1 MQENAILPLTINR
14 VGLIMSENNINDVD
28 PQETLDWTESLEAI
42 IEAEGVERAH
52 YIIEQL
58 IDTARHN
65 GANLPYSANTA
76 YINTIPT
83 HLEKANP
90 GDLSIESR
98 IRCYIRWNAAAMVV
112 RANRKSAELGGHIA
126 SFASSA
132 TLYDV
137 GFNHFWHAP
146 SPENGGD
153 LIYFQG
159 HITPGIYARSF
170 LEGRFDEDTLDTFRQ
185 ETDKPGLS
193 SYPHPW
199 LMPDY
204 WQFPTVSMGLGP
216 IQSIYQARFMKYLQH
231 RQLAD
236 TKERRV
242 WTFVGDGEVD
252 EPETLGAISLAGRE
266 DLDNLTW
273 VVNCNLQRLDGPVR
287 GNGKIVQELEAMFRG
302 AGWNVIKVLWGSYW
316 DPLLAKD
323 TDGILKKRMLE
334 VVDGEFQNY
343 KAKDGAYVR
352 ENFFGAYPELASM
365 VEKMSDDDIWRLNRG
380 GHDPHK
386 VYTAY
391 DSAVNHKGQPTV
403 ILAHT
408 VKGYGMGSAGEGQN
422 RTHSQKKLSEDEM
435 IAFKDRFNIPLSDEE
450 AAAATYFRPEEGS
463 EERNYM
469 LAHRK
474 KLGGSLPVRNSS
486 AAPLKVPSLDIFKA
500 ILDGSGD
507 REISTTTAFVRLLT
521 MITRDKNMGKYVV
534 PIVPD
539 EARTFGM
546 EGMFRQLGIF
556 SSVGQLYEPQDK
568 EQVMFYK
575 EDKTGQILEEG
586 ITEAGAFSSWIAAAT
601 AYSTHGVNMMPFYI
615 YYSMF
620 GFQRIADLAW
630 AAGDC
635 RSRGFLIGATAGR
648 TTLAGEGLQHQDG
661 HGMVQAGL
669 IPNCISYDPT
679 YAYEMAVII
688 HDGMKRMYC
697 NQEDVYYYITA
708 MNEAYQ
714 QPALP
719 EGTEKGIIKGMYLL
733 KNGGKKKH
741 KVQLMG
747 SGTILREVIEASE
760 LLLSDWGVDSDIW
773 SCTSFNELSREAID
787 TDRWNR
793 LHPLE
798 KAKVPYIVQQ
808 LKGHRGPVI
817 AATDYIRQ
825 YPDQVREWI
834 SSSYTVLGTDGFG
847 RSDTRKN
854 LRKHFEVNAHHVVIA
869 ALKTLVDDGTIAAAK
884 VDEAI
889 KKYGIDTEKLNP
901 IKA

>member
-1 MQENAILPLTINR
+1 
-14 VGLIMSENNINDVD
+14 MSENEYPDID

-52 YIIEQL
+52 YILEQL

-76 YINTIPT
+76 YINTIPP
-83 HLEKANP
+83 HLEKPNP
-90 GDLSIESR
+90 GNLAIESS
-98 IRCYIRWNAAAMVV
+98 IRRFIRWNAAAMVV
-112 RANRKSAELGGHIA
+112 RANRKSSELGGHIA

-137 GFNHFWHAP
+137 GFNHFWKAP
-146 SPENGGD
+146 SPDNAGD

-159 HITPGIYARSF
+159 HITPGIYARSY
-170 LEGRFDEDTLDTFRQ
+170 LEGRFDEDLLDTFRQ
-185 ETDKPGLS
+185 EVDGEGLS
-193 SYPHPW
+193 SYPHAW

-204 WQFPTVSMGLGP
+204 WQFATVSMGLGP
-216 IQSIYQARFMKYLQH
+216 IQSIYQARFMKYLHH
-231 RQLAD
+231 RKLAD
-236 TKERRV
+236 TKDRRV
-242 WTFVGDGEVD
+242 WTFVGDGETD

-266 DLDNLTW
+266 NLDNLTW

-287 GNGKIVQELEAMFRG
+287 GNGKIVQELEGMFRG

-323 TDGILKKRMLE
+323 KDGILKKRMME
-334 VVDGEFQNY
+334 VVDGEYQNF

-352 ENFFGAYPELASM
+352 ENFFGAYPELAAM

-391 DSAVNHKGQPTV
+391 DAATHHEGQPTV

-422 RTHSQKKLSEDEM
+422 RTHSQKKLSEEEM
-435 IAFKDRFNIPLSDEE
+435 IDFKNRFNIPLSDEE
-450 AAAATYFRPEEGS
+450 AAAATYYRPEAGS
-463 EERNYM
+463 PERDYM
-469 LAHRK
+469 LEQRK
-474 KLGGSLPVRNSS
+474 KLGGSLPVRKSN
-486 AAPLKVPSLDIFKA
+486 AAPLDIPPLNTFKA
-500 ILDGSGD
+500 ILDGSGEKD
-507 REISTTTAFVRLLT
+507 MSTTMSFVRILT
-521 MITRDKNMGKYVV
+521 MITRDKKMGKNVV

-586 ITEAGAFSSWIAAAT
+586 ITEAGSFSSWIAAAT
-601 AYSTHGVNMMPFYI
+601 AYSTHGVNMVPFYI
-615 YYSMF
+615 SYSMF

-661 HGMVQAGL
+661 QSMVYAGM

-679 YAYEMAVII
+679 FGYEMAVII
-688 HDGMKRMYC
+688 HDGMKRMYEQ
-697 NQEDVYYYITA
+697 QEDIYYYITA
-708 MNEAYQ
+708 MNESYV

-719 EGTEKGIIKGMYLL
+719 KGSEKGILKGMYLL
-733 KNGGKKKH
+733 KSGGKKKR

-747 SGTILREVIEASE
+747 SGTILREVIEAAN
-760 LLLSDWGVDSDIW
+760 LLAEDWGVDADIW
-773 SCTSFNELSREAID
+773 SCTSFNQLAREAQDIE
-787 TDRWNR
+787 RWNR
-793 LHPLE
+793 LHPL
-798 KAKVPYIVQQ
+798 KDAKVPYITQQ
-808 LKGHRGPVI
+808 LKGRRGPAV
-817 AATDYIRQ
+817 AATDYIMQYAEQVRQ
-825 YPDQVREWI
+825 YVP
-834 SSSYTVLGTDGFG
+834 SSYTVLGTDGFG
-847 RSDTRKN
+847 RSDTRAN
-854 LRKHFEVNAHHVVIA
+854 LRKFFEVNAQHVVVA
-869 ALKTLVDDGTIAAAK
+869 ALKALADEGTLPAGK
-884 VDEAI
+884 VAEAI
-889 KKYGIDTEKLNP
+889 KKYGIDTDKTNP
-901 IKA
+901 LYS

>member
-1 MQENAILPLTINR
+1 MTNNTPINR
-14 VGLIMSENNINDVD
+14 QHDVD
-28 PQETLDWTESLEAI
+28 PEETLDWTDSLEAI
-42 IEAEGVERAH
+42 IEAEGIERAH
-52 YIIEQL
+52 FIIEKLMQ
-58 IDTARHN
+58 TARHN
-65 GANLPYSANTA
+65 GANLPYTSTTA

-83 HLEKANP
+83 HLEKLNP
-90 GDLSIESR
+90 GDLKIESR

-112 RANRKSAELGGHIA
+112 RANRKASELGGHIA
-126 SFASSA
+126 SFASSS

-137 GFNHFWHAP
+137 GFNHFWKAP
-146 SPENGGD
+146 TPNNGGD
-153 LIYFQG
+153 LIYYQG

-185 ETDKPGLS
+185 EADGPGLS

-199 LMPDY
+199 LMSDY

-216 IQSIYQARFMKYLQH
+216 IKSIYQARFMKYLQF
-231 RQLAD
+231 RSLAD
-236 TKERRV
+236 TTDRQV
-242 WTFVGDGEVD
+242 WAFLGDGEMD
-252 EPETLGAISLAGRE
+252 EPESLGAISLASRE
-266 DLDNLTW
+266 KLDNLTW
-273 VVNCNLQRLDGPVR
+273 VINCNLQRLDGPVR
-287 GNGKIVQELEAMFRG
+287 GNGKIVQELESQFRG

-316 DPLLAKD
+316 DKLLAKD
-323 TDGILKKRMLE
+323 KDGLLKKRMLE

-352 ENFFGAYPELASM
+352 ENFFGEYPELAAM

-391 DSAVNHKGQPTV
+391 DAAVNHKDQPTV

-408 VKGYGMGSAGEGQN
+408 VKGYGMGAAGQAQN
-422 RTHSQKKLSEDEM
+422 RTHSQKKLNEDEM

-450 AAAATYFRPEEGS
+450 AAAAKYYRPEDGS
-463 EERNYM
+463 PEHEYM
-469 LAHRK
+469 LSHRK
-474 KLGGSLPVRNSS
+474 ALGGALPVRKST
-486 AAPLKVPSLDIFKA
+486 AAPLEVPDLSIFQA

-507 REISTTTAFVRLLT
+507 REMSTTMAFVRLLT
-521 MITRDKNMGKYVV
+521 MLTRDKKMGKYVV

-556 SSVGQLYEPQDK
+556 SSEGQLYEPQDA

-575 EDKTGQILEEG
+575 EDKSGQILEEG
-586 ITEAGAFSSWIAAAT
+586 INEAGAFSSWIAAAT
-601 AYSTHGVNMMPFYI
+601 AYSSHGVNMVPFYI

-620 GFQRIADLAW
+620 GFQRIGDLAW

-635 RSRGFLIGATAGR
+635 RARGFLIGATAGR

-679 YAYEMAVII
+679 FAYEMAVIV
-688 HDGMKRMYC
+688 HDGMKRMYIS
-697 NQEDVYYYITA
+697 QEDVYYYITS
-708 MNEAYQ
+708 MNENYV

-719 EGTEKGIIKGMYLL
+719 KGAEKGIIKGMYLF
-733 KNGGKKKH
+733 KNGGKKKN
-741 KVQLMG
+741 KVQLLG
-747 SGTILREVIEASE
+747 SGTILREVIAAAEI
-760 LLLSDWGVDSDIW
+760 LKDDWSIDSDIW
-773 SCTSFNELSREAID
+773 SCPSFNELAREAQD
-787 TDRWNR
+787 VDRWNR

-798 KAKVPYIVQQ
+798 DQKIPYVTK
-808 LKGHRGPVI
+808 LLTGHRGPAI
-817 AATDYIRQ
+817 AATDYIKQ
-825 YPDQVREWI
+825 YPEQIRQWMPNGY
-834 SSSYTVLGTDGFG
+834 STLGTEGFG
-847 RSDTRKN
+847 RSDTRFE
-854 LRKHFEVNAHHVVIA
+854 LRKHFEVDRFHIVVA
-869 ALKTLVDDGTIAAAK
+869 SLKALVDEGTLPAAK
-884 VDEAI
+884 VKDAI
-889 KKYGIDTEKLNP
+889 KKYGIDAEKLNP

>member
-1 MQENAILPLTINR
+1 
-14 VGLIMSENNINDVD
+14 MSDNNYSGVDADVD

-98 IRCYIRWNAAAMVV
+98 IRSYIRWNAAAMVV
-112 RANRKSAELGGHIA
+112 RANRKSSELGGHIA

-146 SPENGGD
+146 SPQNGGD

-170 LEGRFDEDTLDTFRQ
+170 MEGRFDEETMDTFRQ
-185 ETDKPGLS
+185 EADGPGLS

-216 IQSIYQARFMKYLQH
+216 IKSIYQARFMKYLQH
-231 RQLAD
+231 RKLAE
-236 TKERRV
+236 TSERRV
-242 WTFVGDGEVD
+242 WSFVGDGETD

-266 DLDNLTW
+266 KLDNLTW

-323 TDGILKKRMLE
+323 KDGILKKRMLE

-352 ENFFGAYPELASM
+352 ENFFGAYPELAAM

-391 DSAVNHKGQPTV
+391 DSAVNHKDQPTV

-422 RTHSQKKLSEDEM
+422 RTHSQKKLSEEEM
-435 IAFKDRFNIPLSDEE
+435 IAFKNRFNIPLSDED
-450 AAAATYFRPEEGS
+450 AAAAKYYRPEEGS

-469 LAHRK
+469 LEHRK
-474 KLGGSLPVRNSS
+474 ALGGSLPIRKSS
-486 AAPLKVPSLDIFKA
+486 AAPLEVPPLEVFQA
-500 ILDGSGD
+500 ILDGSGE
-507 REISTTTAFVRLLT
+507 REMSTTMAYVRLLT
-521 MITRDKNMGKYVV
+521 MLTRDKKMGKYVV

-586 ITEAGAFSSWIAAAT
+586 INEAGAFSSWIAAAT
-601 AYSTHGVNMMPFYI
+601 AYSTHGVNMVPFYI

-620 GFQRIADLAW
+620 GFQRIGDLAW

-679 YAYEMAVII
+679 YAYEMAVLI
-688 HDGMKRMYC
+688 HDGMKRMYEK
-697 NQEDVYYYITA
+697 QEDVYYYITA
-708 MNEAYQ
+708 MNEAYV

-719 EGTEKGIIKGMYLL
+719 KGAGIKSGIIKGMYLL
-733 KNGGKKKH
+733 KNGGKKKN
-741 KVQLMG
+741 KVQLLG
-747 SGTILREVIEASE
+747 SGTILLEVIAAAD
-760 LLLSDWGVDSDIW
+760 LLMEDWGVDADIW
-773 SCTSFNELSREAID
+773 SCTSFNELAREAQD
-787 TDRWNR
+787 VERWNR
-793 LHPLE
+793 LHPL
-798 KAKVPYIVQQ
+798 KDAKVPYVAQQ
-808 LKGHRGPVI
+808 FKGHRGPAV
-817 AATDYIRQ
+817 AATDYIKQ
-825 YPDQVREWI
+825 YPEQIRQWMP
-834 SSSYTVLGTDGFG
+834 STYSVLGTDGFG
-847 RSDTRKN
+847 RSDTRVE
-854 LRKHFEVNAHHVVIA
+854 LRKHFEVDRFQITVA
-869 ALKTLVDDGTIAAAK
+869 ALKALVDEGTLPAAK
-884 VDEAI
+884 VADAI
-889 KKYGIDTEKLNP
+889 KKYGIKINKINP
-901 IKA
+901 LKA

>member
-1 MQENAILPLTINR
+1 
-14 VGLIMSENNINDVD
+14 MSSYNETDKQWVDID
-28 PQETLDWTESLEAI
+28 PQETQDWTEALEAI
-42 IEAEGVERAH
+42 IEADGVERAH
-52 YIIEQL
+52 FIIEQL
-58 IDTARHN
+58 IDNARHN
-65 GANLPYSANTA
+65 GANLPYSASTA

-83 HLEKANP
+83 HLEKPNP
-90 GDLSIESR
+90 GDLAIESR
-98 IRCYIRWNAAAMVV
+98 IRSFIRWNAAAMVV

-146 SPENGGD
+146 SPDHGGD

-170 LEGRFDEDTLDTFRQ
+170 LEGRFDEETMDTFRQ
-185 ETDKPGLS
+185 EADSPGLS

-216 IQSIYQARFMKYLQH
+216 IKSIYQARFMKYLQH
-231 RQLAD
+231 RNLAD
-236 TKERRV
+236 TKDRRV
-242 WTFVGDGEVD
+242 WSFVGDGETD

-266 DLDNLTW
+266 NLDNLTW

-323 TDGILKKRMLE
+323 KDGILKKRMME
-334 VVDGEFQNY
+334 VVDGEYQNY

-352 ENFFGAYPELASM
+352 KHFFGAYPELAAM
-365 VEKMSDDDIWRLNRG
+365 VEKMSDADIWRLNRG

-391 DSAVNHKGQPTV
+391 DAAVNHKDQPTV

-435 IAFKDRFNIPLSDEE
+435 IDLKNRFNIPLDDDE

-463 EERNYM
+463 PEREYM

-474 KLGGSLPVRNSS
+474 KLGGPLPIRKTT
-486 AAPLKVPSLDIFKA
+486 AAPLEVPPLKTFQA
-500 ILDGSGD
+500 LLDGSGD
-507 REISTTTAFVRLLT
+507 REMSTTMAFVRLLT
-521 MITRDKNMGKYVV
+521 MLTRDKKMGKYVV

-575 EDKTGQILEEG
+575 EDKSGQILEEG
-586 ITEAGAFSSWIAAAT
+586 INEAGAFSSWIAAAT
-601 AYSTHGVNMMPFYI
+601 AYSTHGVNMIPFYI

-620 GFQRIADLAW
+620 GFQRIGDLAW

-679 YAYEMAVII
+679 FAYEMAVIV
-688 HDGMKRMYC
+688 HDGMKRMYSE
-697 NQEDVYYYITA
+697 QQDVYYYITS
-708 MNEAYQ
+708 MNESYQ

-719 EGTEKGIIKGMYLL
+719 KGAEKGIIKGMYLL
-733 KNGGKKKH
+733 KSGGKKKK

-747 SGTILREVIEASE
+747 SGTILREVIAAAE
-760 LLLSDWGVDSDIW
+760 LLGKDWSVDADIW
-773 SCTSFNELSREAID
+773 SCTSFNELAREAQDIE
-787 TDRWNR
+787 RWNR

-798 KAKVPYIVQQ
+798 NAKIPYVTQQ
-808 LKGHRGPVI
+808 LKGHRGPAVV
-817 AATDYIRQ
+817 ATDYIQQ
-825 YPDQVREWI
+825 YPEQIRKWMP
-834 SSSYTVLGTDGFG
+834 SSYTVLGTDGFG
-847 RSDTRKN
+847 RSDTRKH
-854 LRKHFEVNAHHVVIA
+854 LREHFEVDRYHVVVA
-869 ALKTLVDDGTIAAAK
+869 ALKALADEGSMPAGK
-884 VDEAI
+884 VADAI
-889 KKYGIDTEKLNP
+889 KKYKIDPEKANP
-901 IKA
+901 LLD

>member
-1 MQENAILPLTINR
+1 
-14 VGLIMSENNINDVD
+14 MSDNNYSSVDTDVD

-98 IRCYIRWNAAAMVV
+98 IRSYIRWNAAAMVV
-112 RANRKSAELGGHIA
+112 RANRKSSELGGHIA

-146 SPENGGD
+146 SPQNGGD

-170 LEGRFDEDTLDTFRQ
+170 MEGRFDEETMDTFRQ
-185 ETDKPGLS
+185 EADGPGLS

-216 IQSIYQARFMKYLQH
+216 IKSIYQARFMKYLQH
-231 RQLAD
+231 RKLAE
-236 TKERRV
+236 TSERRV
-242 WTFVGDGEVD
+242 WSFVGDGEVD

-266 DLDNLTW
+266 NLDNLTW

-323 TDGILKKRMLE
+323 KDGILKKRMLE

-352 ENFFGAYPELASM
+352 KHFFGKYPELAAM

-386 VYTAY
+386 VFTAY
-391 DSAVNHKGQPTV
+391 DSAVNHKDQPTV

-435 IAFKDRFNIPLSDEE
+435 IEFKNRFNIPLSDED
-450 AAAATYFRPEEGS
+450 AAAAKYYRPEEGS

-469 LAHRK
+469 LEHRK
-474 KLGGSLPVRNSS
+474 ALGGSLPVRNSS
-486 AAPLKVPSLDIFKA
+486 AAPLEVPPLEVFQP
-500 ILDGSGD
+500 ILDGSGE
-507 REISTTTAFVRLLT
+507 REMSTTMAYVRLLT
-521 MITRDKNMGKYVV
+521 LLTRDKKMGKYVV

-586 ITEAGAFSSWIAAAT
+586 INEAGAFSSWIAAAT
-601 AYSTHGVNMMPFYI
+601 AYSTHGVNMVPFYI

-620 GFQRIADLAW
+620 GFQRIGDLAW

-679 YAYEMAVII
+679 FAYEMAVLI
-688 HDGMKRMYC
+688 HDGMKRMYEK
-697 NQEDVYYYITA
+697 QEDVYYYITA
-708 MNEAYQ
+708 MNEAYV

-719 EGTEKGIIKGMYLL
+719 KGAGVKSGIIKGMYLL
-733 KNGGKKKH
+733 KNGGKKKN
-741 KVQLMG
+741 KVQLLG
-747 SGTILREVIEASE
+747 SGTILLEVIAAAD
-760 LLLSDWGVDSDIW
+760 LLMEDWGVDADIW
-773 SCTSFNELSREAID
+773 SCTSFNELAREAQD
-787 TDRWNR
+787 VERWNR
-793 LHPLE
+793 LHPL
-798 KAKVPYIVQQ
+798 KDAKVPYVAQQ
-808 LKGHRGPVI
+808 LKSHRGPAV

-825 YPDQVREWI
+825 YPEQIRQWVPNTY
-834 SSSYTVLGTDGFG
+834 SVLGTDGFG
-847 RSDTRKN
+847 RSDTRVE
-854 LRKHFEVNAHHVVIA
+854 LRKHFEVDRFQITVA
-869 ALKTLVDDGTIAAAK
+869 ALKALVDEGTLPAAK
-884 VDEAI
+884 VADAI
-889 KKYGIDTEKLNP
+889 KKYGIKTNKINP
-901 IKA
+901 LKA